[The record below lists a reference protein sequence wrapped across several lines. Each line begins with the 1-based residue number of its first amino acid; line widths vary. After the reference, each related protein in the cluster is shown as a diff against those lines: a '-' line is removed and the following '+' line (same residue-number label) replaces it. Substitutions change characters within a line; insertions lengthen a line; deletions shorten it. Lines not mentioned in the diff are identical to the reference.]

1 MRMMSNCRAVSPNTA
16 LSGIRM
22 CVGTLWHA
30 RISCLAF
37 SLSCNTM
44 ILNAKCGRS
53 LLASRRRIDQA
64 CNGPGQQGQGQSGE
78 CGIQRCLRIIEPALV
93 LARGHV
99 QDRCPDEEERAGS
112 QSEGH
117 HVGLQI
123 REELRDAPE
132 HQGCLAERMDHEQSH
147 NTLSFLLLRETIPV
161 LH

>member
-1 MRMMSNCRAVSPNTA
+1 MSRMSNCRAVSPNTT

-22 CVGTLWHA
+22 CVGTLWDA
-30 RISCLAF
+30 RMSCLAF
-37 SLSCNTM
+37 SFSCNTM

-53 LLASRRRIDQA
+53 LLAGRCRIDQA
-64 CNGPGQQGQGQSGE
+64 CNCPGQESQGQTGE
-78 CGIQRCLRIIEPALV
+78 RSVQRCLGVIEPALV

-132 HQGCLAERMDHEQSH
+132 HQGHLAEWIDHEQSH
-147 NTLSFLLLRETIPV
+147 NTLSFLLLRETIPF
-161 LH
+161 